1 MTNVVFIILKILLIT
16 FVSIEFKKK
25 TLDNEVHRRQEVNSP
40 IILLSSE
47 VKIHGLYYSKQLLS
61 KS

>member
-40 IILLSSE
+40 IILLSSK